1 MFVKKERKDEV
12 EFQILTVIRK
22 GYAMKKASR
31 SAPHIKTRI
40 SAKDDIFRQIE
51 IDVILRQSKERKNDP
66 PVCERNPK
74 SFKCNGPIHHSWQED
89 RLHTLRH
96 LDNPVRTAIAASAG
110 ARYSAHP
117 TLGEAINAIAAA
129 ESLATYSSIPK
140 SGGQVLPAALR
151 LLQGNLTRS
160 SPSSGNG
167 DCQVNPEPSNTLTPC
182 SGTLYKV
189 TPWYGLSAIAPIRY
203 KRETAHSHEL
213 F

>member
-1 MFVKKERKDEV
+1 
-12 EFQILTVIRK
+12 
-22 GYAMKKASR
+22 MKKASR
-31 SAPHIKTRI
+31 SSPRIKTRI

-66 PVCERNPK
+66 PVYERTK
-74 SFKCNGPIHHSWQED
+74 SFKCNGPIHQSWQED

-140 SGGQVLPAALR
+140 RGGQVPAALR

-160 SPSSGNG
+160 SQSSGTSER
-167 DCQVNPEPSNTLTPC
+167 DRTL
-182 SGTLYKV
+182 SRTL
-189 TPWYGLSAIAPIRY
+189 
-203 KRETAHSHEL
+203 
-213 F
+213 